1 MTVQATDHGAPM
13 SVRYRWG
20 KGLWPMV
27 IGAGMFIFAVWVL
40 KTDVIGVSYKNL
52 DLEDVLYSV
61 LFLLAGP
68 FVMGL
73 GLVSCMAR
81 VRSQLASGLELLVDD
96 RGMHH
101 FILGTVP
108 WSEIKELTYVEAET
122 DEDTTSPAKVR
133 IVLGGLAFRRLDP
146 HMRGWS
152 NFFLRREVGHSAG
165 RQELELSYS
174 ASQCDPYALWQRL
187 SREVKF

>member
-1 MTVQATDHGAPM
+1 
-13 SVRYRWG
+13 
-20 KGLWPMV
+20 
-27 IGAGMFIFAVWVL
+27 
-40 KTDVIGVSYKNL
+40 
-52 DLEDVLYSV
+52 
-61 LFLLAGP
+61 
-68 FVMGL
+68 
-73 GLVSCMAR
+73 

-122 DEDTTSPAKVR
+122 DGDTTSPAKVR

-152 NFFLRREVGHSAG
+152 NFFLRREVGHSAAK
-165 RQELELSYS
+165 QELELSYS
-174 ASQCDPYALWQRL
+174 TSQCDPYALWQRL